1 MNHSI
6 IDRLHGDDRVQLFE
20 AITAAG
26 QSPYFAA
33 SQSGCGATTTYD
45 GVERIMLGSN
55 NYLGLAQHPEVI
67 EASVRAV
74 REFGAASTGSRL
86 LNGTMN
92 LHEEFEEE
100 ITRWF
105 DTEATL
111 SFSTG
116 YQTNLGTLA
125 ALVGPADAVVVDQ
138 FAHASIRDGIRM
150 SRATPHVFSHNDL
163 GSLEEKLIAARR
175 SGAEQVLVVV
185 DSLYSMEGSLAPITQ
200 IAALARE
207 HGAALM
213 VDEAHALGLYGRDR
227 RGWAEECGSSADVD
241 VTMASLSKATAS
253 IGGFITGSR
262 ELIAGLRVTA
272 RPMLFSTAAV
282 PASVAGVLAAV
293 RIIRSDEGAR
303 RVEALQHNARTLR
316 AELSRLGHDCGS
328 GHGDGDGAW
337 SPIVPVH
344 VGDDMLAFEAWN
356 RLMERGIYAGTAVS
370 PAVPASGAILR
381 VCVTSEHTEEHLAH
395 AAGAIDAVLG
405 ELVGAPA

>member
-6 IDRLHGDDRVQLFE
+6 IDRLHRDDRVQLFE

-45 GVERIMLGSN
+45 GAERIMLGSN

-67 EASVRAV
+67 EASVRAL
-74 REFGAASTGSRL
+74 RDYGAASTGSRL
-86 LNGTMN
+86 LNGTN
-92 LHEEFEEE
+92 DLHEEFEEE
-100 ITRWF
+100 ISRWF
-105 DTEATL
+105 GTEQSL

-125 ALVGPADAVVVDQ
+125 ALLGPADAVVVDQ
-138 FAHASIRDGIRM
+138 FAHASIRDGVRM

-163 GSLEEKLIAARR
+163 DSLEEALVAARK
-175 SGAEQVLVVV
+175 SGADQVLVAV
-185 DSLYSMEGSLAPITQ
+185 DSLYSMEGSLAPIPQ
-200 IAALARE
+200 IAALARQ

-213 VDEAHALGLYGRDR
+213 VDEAHALGLYGPER
-227 RGWAEECGSSADVD
+227 RGWSEECGSSGDVD

-262 ELIAGLRVTA
+262 ELIAGLRVSA

-282 PASVAGVLAAV
+282 PSSVAGVLAAV
-293 RIIRSDEGAR
+293 RIIRGEEGAR
-303 RVEALQHNARTLR
+303 RVETLRHNATTLR
-316 AELSRLGHDCGS
+316 AELTRLGHDCGS
-328 GHGDGDGAW
+328 GHADGAW

-344 VGDDMLAFEAWN
+344 VGDDMLAIEAWN
-356 RLMERGIYAGTAVS
+356 RLMERGVYTGTAVS

>member
-1 MNHSI
+1 MNHPI

-33 SQSGCGATTTYD
+33 SQSGCGTVTTYD
-45 GVERIMLGSN
+45 GTERIMLGSN
-55 NYLGLAQHPEVI
+55 NYLGLAQHPEVV
-67 EASVRAV
+67 EAAVRAV

-86 LNGTMN
+86 LNGTME
-92 LHEEFEEE
+92 LHEEFEDE

-105 DTEATL
+105 GTEQSL

-125 ALVGPADAVVVDQ
+125 ALLGPDDAVVVDQ

-150 SRATPHVFSHNDL
+150 SRATPHVFAHNDF
-163 GSLEEKLIAARR
+163 GSLDKALVTARR
-175 SGAEQVLVVV
+175 SGADQILVVV
-185 DSLYSMEGSLAPITQ
+185 DSLYSMEGSLAPVPQ

-213 VDEAHALGLYGRDR
+213 VDEAHALGLYGENR
-227 RGWAEECGSSADVD
+227 RGWSEECGCSADVD
-241 VTMASLSKATAS
+241 VTMSSLSKATAS

-262 ELIAGLRVTA
+262 ELIAGLRVSA
-272 RPMLFSTAAV
+272 RPVLFSTAAV
-282 PASVAGVLAAV
+282 PATVAGVLAAV

-303 RVEALQHNARTLR
+303 RVEALRHKATALR
-316 AELSRLGHDCGS
+316 ADLERRGHECGS
-328 GHGDGDGAW
+328 GHAGDDW

-356 RLMERGIYAGTAVS
+356 RLMARGVYTGTAVS

-381 VCVTSEHTEEHLAH
+381 VCVTSEHTEEQLAH
-395 AAGAIDAVLG
+395 AAEAIDVVLA
-405 ELVGAPA
+405 ELVGATV

>member
-1 MNHSI
+1 VNHSI

-20 AITAAG
+20 AVTAAG

-67 EASVRAV
+67 EASVRAL
-74 REFGAASTGSRL
+74 RGYGAASTGSRL
-86 LNGTMN
+86 LNGTMD

-100 ITRWF
+100 ISRWF
-105 DTEATL
+105 GTEQSL

-125 ALVGPADAVVVDQ
+125 ALLGPADAVVVDQ

-163 GSLEEKLIAARR
+163 GSLEDALGAARS
-175 SGAEQVLVVV
+175 SGADQILVAV
-185 DSLYSMEGSLAPITQ
+185 DSLYSMEGSLAPIPQ

-207 HGAALM
+207 YGAALM
-213 VDEAHALGLYGRDR
+213 VDEAHALGLYGQSR
-227 RGWAEECGSSADVD
+227 RGWSEECGSSDDVD

-262 ELIAGLRVTA
+262 ELIAGLRVSA

-282 PASVAGVLAAV
+282 PSSVAGVLAAV
-293 RIIRSDEGAR
+293 RIIRSDEGAGR
-303 RVEALQHNARTLR
+303 LEALRHNAATLR
-316 AELSRLGHDCGS
+316 AELTRRGHDCGS
-328 GHGDGDGAW
+328 GHAEGAW

-344 VGDDMLAFEAWN
+344 VGDDILAIEAWN
-356 RLMERGIYAGTAVS
+356 RLMERGVYTGTAVS
-370 PAVPASGAILR
+370 PAVPSAGAILR

-395 AAGAIDAVLG
+395 AVDAIDVVLG
-405 ELVGAPA
+405 EIIGSRA